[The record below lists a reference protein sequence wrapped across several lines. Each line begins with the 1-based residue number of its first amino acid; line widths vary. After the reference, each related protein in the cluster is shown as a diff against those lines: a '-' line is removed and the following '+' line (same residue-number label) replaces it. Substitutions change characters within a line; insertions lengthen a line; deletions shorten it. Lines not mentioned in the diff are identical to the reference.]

1 MIGNFKV
8 AVLVGSSRYQQQY
21 ENVAEDLDLAGYIV
35 YRTSVFSKA
44 KDLKIT
50 LEQKNAQSE
59 KFEMMIGE
67 FADEVHV
74 VVVDNYIG
82 IHTSREISIAEDYN
96 IPVYYHRFTSSK
108 S

>member
-8 AVLVGSSRYQQQY
+8 AVVVGSSRFQQEY
-21 ENVAEDLDLAGYIV
+21 ENVAENLDLSNYIV

-44 KDLKIT
+44 KDLKT
-50 LEQKNAQSE
+50 TMEWKGKQSD
-59 KFEMMIGE
+59 KFELMIGE

-74 VVVDNYIG
+74 VVVNNYIG

-96 IPVYYHRFTSSK
+96 IPVFYHYFNS
-108 S
+108 

>member
-8 AVLVGSSRYQQQY
+8 AVVVGSSRFQKEY

-35 YRTSVFSKA
+35 YRTSIFSKA
-44 KDLKIT
+44 KDLKLS
-50 LEQKNAQSE
+50 LEQKNKQSE

-74 VVVDNYIG
+74 VVVNNYIG
-82 IHTSREISIAEDYN
+82 IHTSREISIAEDYD
-96 IPVYYHRFTSSK
+96 IPVYYHRFNS
-108 S
+108 